1 MLDFPQMPK
10 RSVELP
16 LGCKDLMDVEAIR
29 NWKSVG
35 GLDLPWRETADQ
47 IAYIEG
53 QLAEFL
59 QAAGMPKLVSL
70 SRHRDYGQVMV
81 TSDPELSASTIL
93 AHSRDATE
101 QQAIRKV
108 FEEAGMPPLTGPVGR
123 WKFRNALKYQLP
135 AQSSDG
141 ARLIGELFRSG
152 YGLGDL
158 TVIHLSYHEP
168 KRA

>member
-1 MLDFPQMPK
+1 MSEFPQMPS

-35 GLDLPWRETADQ
+35 GLELPWRETTDQ
-47 IAYIEG
+47 LAYIEG

-59 QAAGMPKLVSL
+59 QSAAKPKLVSV
-70 SRHRDYGQVMV
+70 SRHWHYGQVMV
-81 TSDPELSASTIL
+81 TSDPDLSASTIL
-93 AHSRDATE
+93 AHWCNAAE
-101 QQAIRKV
+101 QETIRKV
-108 FEEAGMPPLTGPVGR
+108 FEEACMSPITGPVGK
-123 WKFRNALKYQLP
+123 WKSKKALKYQLP
-135 AQSSDG
+135 AQNPHG

-158 TVIHLSYHEP
+158 L
-168 KRA
+168 